1 MSRSFKQSLHKTAL
15 WSLTLVILLV
25 FSFTLSGCG
34 GGGGGAR
41 MPGNGPMVIP
51 VKPGIPKQP
60 QTSKQPPM
68 ETVTLPMDSV
78 TRANPGALDPL
89 PAFRAAP
96 APTSSRFDY
105 QREAPSGA
113 PALEV
118 TRYTAPGTV
127 APVDLTPMLQRAA
140 KLWTR
145 RIAGL
150 RAPGGDHQSFPH
162 VEIRAGGRI
171 IRDFLV
177 QSFPHTEPGAGDR
190 VDLDFLVGYEQPRC
204 QGASACA
211 NHYGDRLMAPS
222 GRANAGNNPYVSVM
236 PAFLTRYVRDGQ
248 LTIGGFRVLA
258 HEFGHVLDHG
268 DERNAGM
275 PHSDCRGGAIM
286 CEGWDA
292 NVPAVPVEQD
302 FDGIRHHYDLRP
314 HLDYEQFGIW
324 AEVPGGNSDLE
335 RFGVQVR
342 RMLTVKDTTDIWDVS
357 ASEFISDQI
366 SIETIVRGTASGGP
380 QPGAG
385 TVTWS
390 GDLIAVDTTRFQ
402 PVLGAARL
410 SMDLA
415 AVESLDASFTGLHRT
430 DDAGMTHD
438 IPNLDYTLMQN
449 GTTWVD
455 PSGAVAANFYAVG
468 SDPGGAVAG
477 RLHDDAQ
484 NLMGAFGALRDQ

>member
-1 MSRSFKQSLHKTAL
+1 MSKTRNL
-15 WSLTLVILLV
+15 MTKFSRLLSYTTSILTMVVLVIVLT
-25 FSFTLSGCG
+25 SCG
-34 GGGGGAR
+34 GGGGSAS
-41 MPGNGPMVIP
+41 MPGTGSMVMP
-51 VKPGIPKQP
+51 ELP
-60 QTSKQPPM
+60 QMPEQLPT

-89 PAFRAAP
+89 PSFRAAP
-96 APTSSRFDY
+96 VPASSRFDY

-113 PALEV
+113 PALEI

-127 APVDLTPMLQRAA
+127 APADLTPMLQRAA

-145 RIAGL
+145 RIAGI
-150 RAPGGDHQSFPH
+150 REPGGDHQSFPH
-162 VEIRAGGRI
+162 AEPGAGGRI
-171 IRDFLV
+171 EV
-177 QSFPHTEPGAGDR
+177 
-190 VDLDFLVGYEQPRC
+190 DFLVGYEQPRC
-204 QGASACA
+204 PGIAACG
-211 NHYGDRLMAPS
+211 NHYGDRLMLPS
-222 GRANAGNNPYVSVM
+222 GRANDGDNPHVTIM
-236 PAFLTRYVRDGQ
+236 PEFLTRDVRDGQ

-268 DERNAGM
+268 DELNGGNY
-275 PHSDCRGGAIM
+275 HSDCRSGAIM
-286 CEGWDA
+286 CEGWDV

-324 AEVPGGNSDLE
+324 AEVPGNTSNLK

-342 RMLTVKDTTDIWDVS
+342 RVLTLRDATDIWDVS
-357 ASEFISDQI
+357 ASEFINDQVL
-366 SIETIVRGTASGGP
+366 IETIVQGAASSGP

-415 AVESLDASFTGLHRT
+415 SVESLDVLFTGLHRT
-430 DDAGMTHD
+430 DDAGGTHD
-438 IPNLDYTLMQN
+438 IPNLDYTLQQS

-455 PSGAVAANFYAVG
+455 QRGTVAANFYAIG
-468 SDPGGAVAG
+468 TDPGGAVAG
-477 RLHDDAQ
+477 KLHDDAQ